1 MKYSDFPVPQ
11 ATFQPDSIDIKRARK
26 KAAREAMICVSWEDG
41 IVIDFMISCILWGC
55 YVHVCIS
62 LYIICICTQLYTHTY
77 AGISVLCTCLIL
89 MFELLL
95 HTYCGRSSMID
106 HV

>member
-41 IVIDFMISCILWGC
+41 IVIDFMMSCILWGC

-62 LYIICICTQLYTHTY
+62 LYIICICTQLYTHICWY
-77 AGISVLCTCLIL
+77 KCTMYL
-89 MFELLL
+89 F
-95 HTYCGRSSMID
+95 D
-106 HV
+106 FDV

>member
-41 IVIDFMISCILWGC
+41 IVIDFMMSCILWGC
-55 YVHVCIS
+55 YVLVC
-62 LYIICICTQLYTHTY
+62 
-77 AGISVLCTCLIL
+77 
-89 MFELLL
+89 ELLL
-95 HTYCGRSSMID
+95 HTYCGRSKTKNGFHQIFLLNLKD
-106 HV
+106 K